1 VKRILAIILSIAILV
16 MAFPLSVFA
25 AEPVV
30 VTDTWDGTT
39 TEPTQTDVDG
49 NIIINTAEE
58 FAWLALVGGDTTVDK
73 TYKIADGIE
82 SFNMNGFV
90 GITADSTATDV
101 KNATTTGSEY
111 EWNNDSAV
119 FKGNFNGNGITIY
132 NIAGN
137 KGVAYGGL
145 FPNMICEKESSHTI
159 ENVTVKASAF
169 YGYHF
174 AAGLLGNTNGQFI
187 ANINKC
193 AIENCYLAYYSGD
206 GGGNKIAASI
216 VGISQ
221 NVTVNI
227 SNCLTIDNI
236 IESAVSDYSLNIK
249 GGFIGNA
256 STWAPVAF
264 KITNSVSIGTS
275 PYPTV
280 VESGTIGDD
289 IVEASWTN
297 VYTDA
302 ECDVAG
308 ITTLDVDK
316 MQGDAAKANMTLA
329 WNIDWLTGEDG
340 AYPSIHYG
348 EPIKDPYVWD
358 GTYDEP
364 TETDA
369 EGNIIIN
376 TVQEMAWIA
385 LKGGADTANKN
396 YKVADDVE
404 YFNMNGMSGIKVDS
418 TISQVEEAGD
428 ARVSANQYSADH
440 NWRSIEDSN
449 SCAFQG
455 NFDGNGVTVYNIYS
469 YMYANAGLFPCVDP
483 STQGTITIKNVM
495 VTASYVS
502 GYHYAGGVVGLANAN
517 AGTGKNII
525 FENCAAKNTRI
536 YDMNKGAGHQRT
548 VGTIVGGLSHN
559 GTTFDN
565 CLAVNNKL
573 TSTGVVGGFFGN
585 TSNFG
590 SNVTVN
596 NSVSVGSNVVPTANE
611 IELGSKVV
619 NTTYT
624 NVYTDQLASAD
635 GITTLTTDEMQGSA
649 AKNNMALA
657 WNIDWLA
664 GAEGEYPS
672 INFGEPIRDPYVW
685 DGTFKEPTE
694 TDAEGNIIINTVQE
708 MAWLALRG
716 GEATANKN
724 YKVADGVKY
733 FDMNGMSGITLDSTA
748 TQVKDATK
756 NKDYLWAN
764 DTNYFMGNFDGN
776 GLTVYNINAA
786 VGGSYAYTGLFTVVK
801 PENDAKE
808 VTIKNVAV
816 AASHFEGYHYTGGI
830 VGFAQNQSANTGCVN
845 VDSCA
850 TKNCYFNDTVRAHNS
865 TSGLIIGQINH
876 NSGNVS
882 NCLAINNISDAAKIK
897 GGIVGTSSD
906 YVSTQKISDCVVI
919 GSLPYSTVVEGS
931 GGKIGTRIQDATVT
945 NVYTDQTSTN
955 AKYTTLANDK
965 MQGAVASITM
975 DTLDDSIWFFNSTT
989 YPELRVFHNIT
1000 DGKCI
1005 DCGLEV
1011 AGDPCTSG
1019 HTLESVAAIEA
1030 TNFTDGLLAHDKCSV
1045 CGKTFIDGVEKS
1057 AEELVIPMLAKTWN
1071 GTFVEPTTTDADG
1084 NIVINTP
1091 EELAWVALRGGAA
1104 TQGKNYIVAKDSVF
1118 NLNGMDGITPFSTVE
1133 DVKAV
1138 GSPKANAYS
1147 SVNAW
1152 CFESDDSSSTYAF
1165 AGNFDGNG
1173 LIVYNLFTSK
1183 GRGAAGLFPVIYP
1196 VSGGSVTIKNVTI
1209 MASHIGAYHEAAG
1222 IVGYANAPD
1231 GSTSLLIENCAV
1243 KNCYI
1248 YDNDDTNTATSR
1260 TTATLVGHLLHTSTT
1275 VNNCLV
1281 VDNELSAQGIIGGL
1295 FGNSSNY
1302 GGANTVKNVIS
1313 IGTTV
1318 QPLQVGVTI
1327 NDKMNNTTYVNVY
1340 TDEVA
1345 SADGITTLTTD
1356 EMKGAAAA
1364 DNMNLNW
1371 NINWAVGA
1379 EGEYP
1384 TIIIDN
1390 AFYDEWDGTFV
1401 EPTKTDAEGN
1411 IIISTAEEMA
1421 WVALRGDV
1429 ATTGKNYKVADGIKY
1444 FNMNGM
1450 AGITLDSTA
1459 TDVKIATKDDTKSWT
1474 FAADGKVGTFYGN
1487 FDGNGVIV
1495 YNIYTKSG
1503 QGYGGLFPA
1512 IKPQSADCLTIKN
1525 VAVVASYIGGYH
1537 YAGGIIG
1544 LADAPDTSTKLS
1556 IENIIVKNSYM
1567 YDNNDQNPAT
1577 QRTAGVVVGS
1587 LTHNAAIINNVFA
1600 SGNEISASGIVG
1612 GLFGN
1617 SSAYAAAS
1625 TVSNVVSIGTG
1636 VEPVSVD
1643 VTVSEKVANTVYENV
1658 YTNIASTNDAVTT
1671 LTIDEMN
1678 GTNLTLDWSGWFATT
1693 GLPEI
1698 RAFHDVTSTDN
1709 GDGTHSDLCSECG
1722 LGGFST
1728 PHSFKDGLCELC
1740 GAECTH
1746 VAGEPVVENTVNAT
1760 CMVEGSYE
1768 LVVYC
1773 SVCGVEISR
1782 TTETIEIDP
1791 NAHAFDNDADID
1803 CNNGCGFVRVSY
1815 GDSNGDG
1822 EINNKD
1828 IAAIMQYI
1836 NGWEV
1841 EIDALA
1847 ADVNCDGK
1855 INNKDYALLM
1865 QYINDWD
1872 VSIG

>member
-1 VKRILAIILSIAILV
+1 MKRILAIILSIAILV
-16 MAFPLSVFA
+16 MAFPFGVFA
-25 AEPVV
+25 TEPVV

-39 TEPTQTDVDG
+39 TKPTETDADG

-58 FAWLALVGGDTTVDK
+58 LAWVALVGGQ
-73 TYKIADGIE
+73 
-82 SFNMNGFV
+82 
-90 GITADSTATDV
+90 
-101 KNATTTGSEY
+101 
-111 EWNNDSAV
+111 
-119 FKGNFNGNGITIY
+119 
-132 NIAGN
+132 
-137 KGVAYGGL
+137 
-145 FPNMICEKESSHTI
+145 
-159 ENVTVKASAF
+159 
-169 YGYHF
+169 
-174 AAGLLGNTNGQFI
+174 NTNG
-187 ANINKC
+187 
-193 AIENCYLAYYSGD
+193 
-206 GGGNKIAASI
+206 
-216 VGISQ
+216 V
-221 NVTVNI
+221 
-227 SNCLTIDNI
+227 
-236 IESAVSDYSLNIK
+236 
-249 GGFIGNA
+249 
-256 STWAPVAF
+256 
-264 KITNSVSIGTS
+264 
-275 PYPTV
+275 
-280 VESGTIGDD
+280 
-289 IVEASWTN
+289 
-297 VYTDA
+297 
-302 ECDVAG
+302 
-308 ITTLDVDK
+308 
-316 MQGDAAKANMTLA
+316 
-329 WNIDWLTGEDG
+329 
-340 AYPSIHYG
+340 
-348 EPIKDPYVWD
+348 
-358 GTYDEP
+358 
-364 TETDA
+364 
-369 EGNIIIN
+369 
-376 TVQEMAWIA
+376 
-385 LKGGADTANKN
+385 N
-396 YKVADDVE
+396 YKVVE
-404 YFNMNGMSGIKVDS
+404 NSVFDLNGMSGITLDS
-418 TISQVEEAGD
+418 TVADVKAVGD
-428 ARVSANQYSADH
+428 PKASAYDRTYAWQTETDLTDTTY
-440 NWRSIEDSN
+440 
-449 SCAFQG
+449 AFAG
-455 NFDGNGVTVYNIYS
+455 NFDGNGLIVYNLFTS
-469 YMYANAGLFPCVDP
+469 KGRGAGGLFPVLYP
-483 STQGTITIKNVM
+483 SSGNSVTIKNVTVM
-495 VTASYVS
+495 LSHIG
-502 GYHYAGGVVGLANAN
+502 GYHYSGGIVGIANAPDSS
-517 AGTGKNII
+517 TKLTLEKCFVKNSY
-525 FENCAAKNTRI
+525 I
-536 YDMNKGAGHQRT
+536 YDNDDTNTACQRT
-548 VGTIVGGLSHN
+548 TGTLVGNLLHTSTTINNCLVINNELSAQGIVGGL
-559 GTTFDN
+559 
-565 CLAVNNKL
+565 
-573 TSTGVVGGFFGN
+573 FGN
-585 TSNFG
+585 TSQWG
-590 SNVTVN
+590 DPN
-596 NSVSVGSNVVPTANE
+596 NITNVVSIGNAVEAT
-611 IELGSKVV
+611 SV
-619 NTTYT
+619 NYAINNKTVTYT
-624 NVYTDQLASAD
+624 NVYTDTTASAD

-649 AKNNMALA
+649 AKDNMALA

-672 INFGEPIRDPYVW
+672 IITDNTFYDEW
-685 DGTFKEPTE
+685 DGTFVKPTK
-694 TDAEGNIIINTVQE
+694 TDADGNIIISTAEE
-708 MAWLALRG
+708 MAWIALKG
-716 GEATANKN
+716 GAETANKN
-724 YKVADGVKY
+724 YKVADGIKY
-733 FDMNGMSGITLDSTA
+733 FNMNGMEGITMNSTA
-748 TQVKDATK
+748 EQVEAAGKARIAENQWSADHNWRLVTDSYDNAF
-756 NKDYLWAN
+756 L
-764 DTNYFMGNFDGN
+764 GNFDGN
-776 GLTVYNINAA
+776 GLVVYN
-786 VGGSYAYTGLFTVVK
+786 VFSRVYASAGLFPCTNPAVQGTQ
-801 PENDAKE
+801 
-808 VTIKNVAV
+808 TIKNVAV
-816 AASHFEGYHYTGGI
+816 YASYMSAYHYSGGI
-830 VGFAQNQSANTGCVN
+830 VGNANAPSGTGYTMKF
-845 VDSCA
+845 DSCA
-850 TKNCYFNDTVRAHNS
+850 TKNSYIDDMSSSNERTTGTIVGGLGHNTTV
-865 TSGLIIGQINH
+865 IN
-876 NSGNVS
+876 
-882 NCLAINNISDAAKIK
+882 NCLALNNKL
-897 GGIVGTSSD
+897 
-906 YVSTQKISDCVVI
+906 VSTGIIGGFFGNTSNYGGNPTVSNSLTI
-919 GSLPYSTVVEGS
+919 GSTIVPTSVGVALGS
-931 GGKIGTRIQDATVT
+931 KVANTTYT
-945 NVYTDQTSTN
+945 NVYDEDVD
-955 AKYTTLANDK
+955 AATLGSA
-965 MQGAVASITM
+965 
-975 DTLDDSIWFFNSTT
+975 WFNTTT
-989 YPELRVFHNIT
+989 YPELSIFHNIVN
-1000 DGKCI
+1000 GKCEY
-1005 DCGLEV
+1005 CGIEV
-1011 AGDPCTSG
+1011 AGDPCADG
-1019 HTLESVAAIEA
+1019 HTLEAVAGYDA
-1030 TNFTDGLLAHDKCSV
+1030 TNFTNGLLAHDKCLV

-1071 GTFVEPTTTDADG
+1071 GTFVVPTTTDADG

-1104 TQGKNYIVAKDSVF
+1104 TQSKNYKVAKDSVF

-1138 GSPKANAYS
+1138 GSPKADAYS

-1152 CFESDDSSSTYAF
+1152 RFESDDSSSTYAF

-1231 GSTSLLIENCAV
+1231 GSTSLLIDNCAV

-1248 YDNDDTNTATSR
+1248 YDNNDTNPATSR

-1295 FGNSSNY
+1295 FGNSSNF

-1390 AFYDEWDGTFV
+1390 AFYDEWDGSFV
-1401 EPTKTDAEGN
+1401 VPTTTDAEGN

-1450 AGITLDSTA
+1450 VGITLDSTA
-1459 TDVKIATKDDTKSWT
+1459 TDVKNATKDDTKSWT
-1474 FAADGKVGTFYGN
+1474 FDADGKIGTFYGN
-1487 FDGNGVIV
+1487 FDGNGVTI
-1495 YNIYTKSG
+1495 YNIYTKKG
-1503 QGYGGLFPA
+1503 FGYGGLFPA

-1544 LADAPDTSTKLS
+1544 YADAPDTSTKLS
-1556 IENIIVKNSYM
+1556 IENVIVKNSYM

-1577 QRTAGVVVGS
+1577 NRTAGVVVGT

-1625 TVSNVVSIGTG
+1625 TVSNVVSIGTA
-1636 VEPVSVD
+1636 VEPASVD
-1643 VTVSEKVANTVYENV
+1643 VTVSDKVANTVYENV

-1746 VAGEPVVENTVNAT
+1746 IEGEAVTENRVNPT
-1760 CMVEGSYE
+1760 CMVEGSYD

-1836 NGWEV
+1836 NGWDV

-1865 QYINDWD
+1865 QYINGWD

>member
-1 VKRILAIILSIAILV
+1 MKRILAIILSIAILV

-25 AEPVV
+25 TEPVV

-39 TEPTQTDVDG
+39 TEPTATDADG
-49 NIIINTAEE
+49 NIIINNAEE

-101 KNATTTGSEY
+101 KNATTTGSEF
-111 EWNNDSAV
+111 EWNNDNAV

-132 NIAGN
+132 NIASK
-137 KGVAYGGL
+137 KGVAYGAL
-145 FPNMICEKESSHTI
+145 FPNMICDKNSSHTI

-187 ANINKC
+187 ANITKC
-193 AIENCYLAYYSGD
+193 AVENCYLAYYSSD

-216 VGISQ
+216 VGMSQ

-256 STWAPVAF
+256 STWAPSAF
-264 KITNSVSIGTS
+264 NITNSISIGTS

-280 VESGTIGDD
+280 VDSGTIGDD
-289 IVEASWTN
+289 IVEAAWSN
-297 VYTDA
+297 IYTDVS
-302 ECDVAG
+302 CDRTGV
-308 ITTLDVDK
+308 TTLTTDE
-316 MQGDAAKANMTLA
+316 MQGSAAKDNMALA
-329 WNIDWLTGEDG
+329 WNIDWLAGEDG
-340 AYPSIHYG
+340 AYPSIYYG

-404 YFNMNGMSGIKVDS
+404 YFNMNGMSGIKLDS
-418 TISQVEEAGD
+418 TVSQVEEAGD
-428 ARVSANQYSADH
+428 ARVAANQYSADH
-440 NWRSIEDSN
+440 NWRSFEDSN

-469 YMYANAGLFPCVDP
+469 YMYANSGLFPCVDP

-495 VTASYVS
+495 VTASYFS
-502 GYHYAGGVVGLANAN
+502 GYHYAGGVVGLANAQ

-624 NVYTDQLASAD
+624 NVYTDQS
-635 GITTLTTDEMQGSA
+635 TEQ
-649 AKNNMALA
+649 
-657 WNIDWLA
+657 A
-664 GAEGEYPS
+664 G
-672 INFGEPIRDPYVW
+672 V
-685 DGTFKEPTE
+685 
-694 TDAEGNIIINTVQE
+694 
-708 MAWLALRG
+708 
-716 GEATANKN
+716 
-724 YKVADGVKY
+724 
-733 FDMNGMSGITLDSTA
+733 
-748 TQVKDATK
+748 
-756 NKDYLWAN
+756 
-764 DTNYFMGNFDGN
+764 
-776 GLTVYNINAA
+776 
-786 VGGSYAYTGLFTVVK
+786 TVVAN
-801 PENDAKE
+801 EDM
-808 VTIKNVAV
+808 I
-816 AASHFEGYHYTGGI
+816 GYKAY
-830 VGFAQNQSANTGCVN
+830 VN
-845 VDSCA
+845 M
-850 TKNCYFNDTVRAHNS
+850 K
-865 TSGLIIGQINH
+865 
-876 NSGNVS
+876 
-882 NCLAINNISDAAKIK
+882 
-897 GGIVGTSSD
+897 
-906 YVSTQKISDCVVI
+906 
-919 GSLPYSTVVEGS
+919 SLDESV
-931 GGKIGTRIQDATVT
+931 
-945 NVYTDQTSTN
+945 
-955 AKYTTLANDK
+955 
-965 MQGAVASITM
+965 
-975 DTLDDSIWFFNSTT
+975 WFFNTTT
-989 YPELRVFHNIT
+989 YPELYALHNVV
-1000 DGKCI
+1000 DGECE
-1005 DCGLEV
+1005 CGLVV
-1011 AGDPCTSG
+1011 AGDPCVNG
-1019 HTLESVAAIEA
+1019 HTLTSVAGYEA
-1030 TNFTDGLLAHDKCSV
+1030 TALSTGLKAHDKCSV
-1045 CGKTFIDGVEKS
+1045 CSKTFIDGVEVAAS
-1057 AEELVIPMLAKTWN
+1057 DLIIPSLADIWD
-1071 GTFVEPTTTDADG
+1071 GTFVEPTETDADG
-1084 NIVINTP
+1084 NIIINTA

-1104 TQGKNYIVAKDSVF
+1104 TQGKSYKVAKGSVF
-1118 NLNGMDGITPFSTVE
+1118 NLNGMEGITANSTVAE
-1133 DVKAV
+1133 VKEV
-1138 GSPKANAYS
+1138 GSPKADAYS
-1147 SVNAW
+1147 SQYAW
-1152 CFESDDSSSTYAF
+1152 RFESDDSSSTYAF

-1209 MASHIGAYHEAAG
+1209 TASHIGAYHEAAG

-1248 YDNDDTNTATSR
+1248 YDNNDTNPATSR

-1371 NINWAVGA
+1371 NINWAIGA

-1384 TIIIDN
+1384 SIITDN
-1390 AFYDEWDGTFV
+1390 TFYDEWDGTFV
-1401 EPTKTDAEGN
+1401 VPTKTDAEGN

-1421 WVALRGDV
+1421 WVALRGDT

-1450 AGITLDSTA
+1450 TGISLNSTV
-1459 TDVKIATKDDTKSWT
+1459 TDVKNATKDNSKSWT
-1474 FAADGKVGTFYGN
+1474 YASDDKIGTFYGN
-1487 FDGNGVIV
+1487 FDGNGVTI
-1495 YNIYTKSG
+1495 YNIYTKTG
-1503 QGYGGLFPA
+1503 YGYGGLFPV
-1512 IKPQSADCLTIKN
+1512 IKPQSADSLTVKN

-1544 LADAPDTSTKLS
+1544 YADAPDTSTKLL

-1587 LTHNAAIINNVFA
+1587 LTHNSAVINNVFA
-1600 SGNEISASGIVG
+1600 SGNELSANGILG

-1625 TVSNVVSIGTG
+1625 TVSNVVLIGTG

-1643 VTVSEKVANTVYENV
+1643 VTVSEKVANTVYTNV
-1658 YTNIASTNDAVTT
+1658 YTDQPSSVEAVTT
-1671 LTIDEMN
+1671 LAVDEMY
-1678 GTNLTLDWSGWFATT
+1678 GTKLTLDWAGWIATAE
-1693 GLPEI
+1693 LPKL
-1698 RAFHDVTSTDN
+1698 RAFHNIVATDN
-1709 GDGTHSDLCSECG
+1709 GDGTHNESCTDCEIAN
-1722 LGGFST
+1722 ST
-1728 PHSFKDGLCELC
+1728 VAHIFVNGVCIC
-1740 GAECTH
+1740 GAEDT
-1746 VAGEPVVENTVNAT
+1746 T
-1760 CMVEGSYE
+1760 
-1768 LVVYC
+1768 
-1773 SVCGVEISR
+1773 SVM
-1782 TTETIEIDP
+1782 
-1791 NAHAFDNDADID
+1791 
-1803 CNNGCGFVRVSY
+1803 Y
-1815 GDSNGDG
+1815 GDANGDG
-1822 EINNKD
+1822 KVNGRDYAMIL
-1828 IAAIMQYI
+1828 QYI
-1836 NGWEV
+1836 NGV
-1841 EIDALA
+1841 NVTIDLNA
-1847 ADVNCDGK
+1847 ADVTGDGK
-1855 INNKDYALLM
+1855 VNGRDYAKIL
-1865 QYINDWD
+1865 QAINGWD
-1872 VSIG
+1872 VNLDPRG